1 MPVQRT
7 LVLIKPDAVQRG
19 LVGEILSRF
28 ERKGLIPVAAQFVVA
43 TDAQGK
49 AHYAEHAAKPF
60 FPGLLKFITCGPLL
74 SLALEGDEAVAVVR
88 NLVGPTDGRKAAPG
102 TIRGDFGISRSSNL
116 VHGSD
121 SPEAAERELKI
132 WFPAGV
138 VSWSRCDKPWLDSE

>member
-19 LVGEILSRF
+19 LIGEILSRF
-28 ERKGLIPVAAQFVVA
+28 ERKGLTPVAAQFVVA
-43 TDAQGK
+43 SNAQGQ
-49 AHYAEHAAKPF
+49 AHYAEHASKPF
-60 FPGLLKFITCGPLL
+60 FPSLLTFITCGPLL

-88 NLVGPTDGRKAAPG
+88 NLVGPTDGRKAPPG

-121 SPEAAERELKI
+121 SPEAAARELKI
-132 WFPAGV
+132 WFPQGV
-138 VSWSRCDKPWLDSE
+138 ISWNRCDKPWLDSE